1 MATERIVECIP
12 NISEGRRQDV
22 LDAIVNAVVGV
33 DGVRLLH
40 RTSDHDHHR
49 TVLTFAGAPEAVLEA
64 AFAMIETASHLIDLE
79 QHTGTHPRLGAVD
92 VVPFVP
98 IVGVTMADCVA
109 LAHALGRRVG
119 EVLGLP
125 VYLYEAA
132 AQRPERR
139 NLADV
144 RRGEYEGLK
153 RDIHTPERLP
163 DYGKPVVGKAG
174 AVIIGARPPLIAFN
188 AFLNTSDV
196 RIAKAIAR
204 AIRASSGG
212 LVGVKALGMSV
223 DGQAQVSMNLVD
235 YTRTPLYRA
244 LELLKREAAHFGAS
258 IARCE
263 LIGLIPQ
270 DALIDVAL
278 WYLHLPPEA
287 KGQILEQRL
296 AEAFHAFGKVDEE
309 DVDL

>member
-1 MATERIVECIP
+1 MTNQRIVECIP

-22 LDAIVNAVVGV
+22 VDAIVNAVVGV

-40 RTSDHDHHR
+40 RTSDYDHHR
-49 TVLTFAGAPEAVLEA
+49 TVLTFAGDPDAVLEA
-64 AFAMIETASHLIDLE
+64 AFAMIATASQLIDLE
-79 QHTGTHPRLGAVD
+79 HHSGTHPRLGAVD

-98 IVGVTMADCVA
+98 IVGVSMADCVA
-109 LAHALGRRVG
+109 LAHELGRRVG
-119 EVLGLP
+119 EALGLP

-163 DYGKPVVGKAG
+163 DYGKPTVGKAG
-174 AVIIGARPPLIAFN
+174 AVIIGARAPLIAFN
-188 AFLNTSDV
+188 AFLTSADV
-196 RIAKAIAR
+196 NVAKAIAKS
-204 AIRASSGG
+204 IRASSGG
-212 LVGVKALGMSV
+212 LVAVKALGMSV
-223 DGQAQVSMNLVD
+223 DGQAQVSMNLTD
-235 YTRTPLYRA
+235 YTRTPLYRV
-244 LELLKREAAHFGAS
+244 LELLKREAAHFGVS
-258 IARCE
+258 VARCE

-278 WYLHLPPEA
+278 WHLHLPPQA
-287 KGQILEQRL
+287 KAQILETRL
-296 AEAFHAFGKVDEE
+296 TDAFDAFPKVDE
-309 DVDL
+309 DKDL